1 MSPGRTKHLT
11 HQTMKKELTIEQLE
25 NIRSAVIEQIEK
37 DISDDYYMAIY
48 ELLELVPI
56 ENLLGYLDEE
66 IRAKF
71 K

>member
-1 MSPGRTKHLT
+1 M
-11 HQTMKKELTIEQLE
+11 EYTIEQLE

-37 DISDDYYMAIY
+37 DTSDDYYMAIY